1 MTYCADFETTG
12 KLNLE
17 KDGRVRVWLW
27 SLVNCDTKEE
37 WYGYDIQTFLDR
49 IKELRCDKIFFHNLR
64 FDGYFLLYYLAE
76 SGYIYGTDYTCIID
90 NLNTYYEI
98 KIINGK
104 DVTKIWDSLKK
115 FPGQSVQSIAKMY
128 KIEGKKERPY
138 FEMYRP
144 PDYIPTP
151 EEIEYCLQDSRIIAH
166 AIQHEESIGHKGMTL
181 SSDAFNGVKQFI
193 GGYRGWRNNF
203 TLIDSQTDSFIRLSY
218 KGG

>member
-90 NLNTYYEI
+90 NLNTYY
-98 KIINGK
+98 
-104 DVTKIWDSLKK
+104 
-115 FPGQSVQSIAKMY
+115 
-128 KIEGKKERPY
+128 
-138 FEMYRP
+138 
-144 PDYIPTP
+144 
-151 EEIEYCLQDSRIIAH
+151 
-166 AIQHEESIGHKGMTL
+166 
-181 SSDAFNGVKQFI
+181 
-193 GGYRGWRNNF
+193 
-203 TLIDSQTDSFIRLSY
+203 
-218 KGG
+218 